1 MRPRRTSTLS
11 CQCGSSLY
19 IKQYS
24 ASKLRGINL
33 ATIFPSKHVNI
44 IVGNNNAGKTSL
56 IEGIYYCSALKS
68 FKAVPTETLIQRS
81 ENSFKLLLKAIKCGD
96 NIDIYTEKSLSSP
109 KIVKV
114 NDKRVTTKT
123 LLLTLPCIALSFG
136 VENIIIQSSE
146 QRRGVLD
153 WGSFHVEPK
162 HLTNFKN
169 YTKSLKQ
176 RNSLLKKSDTTNIDY
191 WTNEVFKHGL
201 LVHEERNKYFVDL
214 NKEFMGYSKKLIGFD
229 KSVYDDIKNTV
240 ISYYKGW
247 DKNLELKDALVNSLN
262 KDKIIRHTSVGPHR
276 GDLLFGVNGVE
287 LKNISSMSTQII
299 ISLLLVLSQ
308 AEVFHVKHGFRP
320 VILIDDLFF
329 GIDDKNLKLV
339 INLLVGSKAQCF
351 ITAPDLYKE
360 KIKSLGRKTNEV
372 KMYEFIGG
380 EIQEGI

>member
-1 MRPRRTSTLS
+1 M
-11 CQCGSSLY
+11 Y

-24 ASKLRGINL
+24 ASKLRSINL
-33 ATIFPSKHVNI
+33 VTLFPSKYVNI

-68 FKAVPTETLIQRS
+68 FKAVPTETLIQNK
-81 ENSFKLLLKAIKCGD
+81 ENSFKILLKVVKCGD
-96 NIDIYTEKSLSSP
+96 NLDIYTEKTLSSP
-109 KIVKV
+109 KTVKV
-114 NDKRVTTKT
+114 NDKRVTAKT
-123 LLLTLPCIALSFG
+123 LLLALPCIALSFG
-136 VENIIIQSSE
+136 VENIIIQASE

-153 WGSFHVEPK
+153 WGSFHVEPN

-176 RNSLLKKSDTTNIDY
+176 RNSLLKKSNTTNIDY
-191 WTNEVFKHGL
+191 WTNEVLKHGL
-201 LVHEERNKYFVDL
+201 LVHEERNKYFIDL
-214 NKEFMGYSKKLIGFD
+214 NKEFINYTGKLTGFD
-229 KSVYDDIKNTV
+229 KSAYDDIKNTT

-247 DKNLELKDALVNSLN
+247 DKDLGLNEALANNLN
-262 KDKIIRHTSVGPHR
+262 KDMAIKHTSVGPHR
-276 GDLLFGVNGVE
+276 GDLLFGVNGVD
-287 LKNISSMSTQII
+287 LKHVSSMSTQII

-360 KIKSLGRKTNEV
+360 KIKSLGRKADEV
-372 KMYEFIGG
+372 KMYEFIDG
-380 EIQEGI
+380 EIQEEI

>member
-1 MRPRRTSTLS
+1 M
-11 CQCGSSLY
+11 Y

-24 ASKLRGINL
+24 ASRLRSINL
-33 ATIFPSKHVNI
+33 ATLFPSKHVNI

-68 FKAVPTETLIQRS
+68 FKAVPTETLIQNK
-81 ENSFKLLLKAIKCGD
+81 ENSFKILLKAVKYGE
-96 NIDIYTEKSLSSP
+96 NLEIYTEKSLNSP

-114 NDKRVTTKT
+114 DEKRVTTKT

-146 QRRGVLD
+146 QRRGFLD
-153 WGSFHVEPK
+153 WGAFHVEPN

-176 RNSLLKKSDTTNIDY
+176 RNSLLKKSDTTSMDY
-191 WTNEVFKHGL
+191 WTNELSKHGL
-201 LVHEERNKYFVDL
+201 LLHNQRSEYFIDL
-214 NKEFMGYSKKLIGFD
+214 NKEFVSYTDKLTSFD
-229 KSVYDDIKNTV
+229 KSVYNDIKNTT
-240 ISYYKGW
+240 ISYNQGW
-247 DKNLELKDALVNSLN
+247 EKAFGLSEALTHNLTKDRAI
-262 KDKIIRHTSVGPHR
+262 KHTSVGPHR
-276 GDLLFGVNGVE
+276 ADLLFSVNGTD

-329 GIDDKNLKLV
+329 GIDDKNLRLV

-360 KIKSLGRKTNEV
+360 KIKSLGRKANEV
-372 KMYEFIGG
+372 KMYEFIDG
-380 EIQEGI
+380 EIQEEI

>member
-1 MRPRRTSTLS
+1 M
-11 CQCGSSLY
+11 Y

-24 ASKLRGINL
+24 ASKLRSINL
-33 ATIFPSKHVNI
+33 ATLFPSKHVNI

-68 FKAVPTETLIQRS
+68 FKAVPTETLIQNK
-81 ENSFKLLLKAIKCGD
+81 ENSFKILLKAVKCDD
-96 NIDIYTEKSLSSP
+96 NLDIYTEKSLSSV
-109 KIVKV
+109 KTVKV
-114 NDKRVTTKT
+114 NDKRVTAKT
-123 LLLTLPCIALSFG
+123 LLLALPCIALSFG
-136 VENIIIQSSE
+136 VENIIIQPSE

-153 WGSFHVEPK
+153 WGSFHVEPN
-162 HLTNFKN
+162 HLTYFKN

-191 WTNEVFKHGL
+191 WTNEVLKHGL
-201 LVHEERNKYFVDL
+201 LVHEERNKYFIDL
-214 NKEFMGYSKKLIGFD
+214 NKEFISYTEKLTGFD
-229 KSVYDDIKNTV
+229 KSVYDDIKNTT

-247 DKNLELKDALVNSLN
+247 DKSLGFNEALANSLN
-262 KDKIIRHTSVGPHR
+262 KDMAIKHTSVGPHR
-276 GDLLFGVNGVE
+276 GDLLFSVNGID
-287 LKNISSMSTQII
+287 LKHVSSMSTQII

-308 AEVFHVKHGFRP
+308 AEVFHLKHGFMP

-360 KIKSLGRKTNEV
+360 KIKSLGRKADEV
-372 KMYEFIGG
+372 KMYEFIDG
-380 EIQEGI
+380 EIQEEI

>member
-1 MRPRRTSTLS
+1 M
-11 CQCGSSLY
+11 Y
-19 IKQYS
+19 IEQYS

-33 ATIFPSKHVNI
+33 ATLFPSKYVNI

-68 FKAVPTETLIQRS
+68 FKAVPTETLIQNN
-81 ENSFKLLLKAIKCGD
+81 ENSFKLLLKAVKCGD
-96 NIDIYTEKSLSSP
+96 NLDIYTEKSLSSL

-114 NDKRVTTKT
+114 NDKRVTARA

-146 QRRGVLD
+146 QRRGFLD

-176 RNSLLKKSDTTNIDY
+176 RNSLLKKSDMTNIDY
-191 WTNEVFKHGL
+191 WTKEVSKHGL
-201 LVHEERNKYFVDL
+201 LVHEQRNEYFINL
-214 NKEFMGYSKKLIGFD
+214 NKEFISYTNKLTDFD
-229 KSVYDDIKNTV
+229 KSVYDDIRNTK

-247 DKNLELKDALVNSLN
+247 DKSLGLDMALADNLN
-262 KDKIIRHTSVGPHR
+262 KDRAIKHTSVGPHR
-276 GDLLFGVNGVE
+276 GDLLFSVNGTD

-320 VILIDDLFF
+320 IILIDDLFF
-329 GIDDKNLKLV
+329 GIDDKNLRLV

-360 KIKSLGRKTNEV
+360 KIRSLGRTANEV
-372 KMYEFIGG
+372 KMYEFIDG
-380 EIQEGI
+380 EIQEGT

>member
-1 MRPRRTSTLS
+1 M
-11 CQCGSSLY
+11 Y

-24 ASKLRGINL
+24 AFKLRSINL
-33 ATIFPSKHVNI
+33 ATLFPSKRVNI

-68 FKAVPTETLIQRS
+68 FKAVPVETLIQNN
-81 ENSFKLLLKAIKCGD
+81 ENSFKILLKAVKCND
-96 NIDIYTEKSLSSP
+96 NIDIYTEKSLSSS
-109 KIVKV
+109 KIIKV
-114 NDKRVTTKT
+114 NEKKVTAKT

-146 QRRGVLD
+146 QRRGFLD
-153 WGSFHVEPK
+153 WGSFHVEPN

-176 RNSLLKKSDTTNIDY
+176 RNSLLKKADTTNIDY
-191 WTNEVFKHGL
+191 WTNEVVKHGT
-201 LVHEERNKYFVDL
+201 LVHNQRSEYFIDL
-214 NKEFMGYSKKLIGFD
+214 NNEFVNYTKRLTNFD
-229 KSVYDDIKNTV
+229 KNVYNDIKNTT
-240 ISYYKGW
+240 ISYDQGW
-247 DKNLELKDALVNSLN
+247 GKTLALNEALKQALT
-262 KDKIIRHTSVGPHR
+262 KDMAIKHTSVGPHR
-276 GDLLFGVNGVE
+276 ADLLFSVGGIE

-320 VILIDDLFF
+320 IILIDDLFF
-329 GIDDKNLKLV
+329 GIDDKNLRLV

-360 KIKSLGRKTNEV
+360 KIKSLGRKTDEV
-372 KMYEFIGG
+372 KMYEFIDG

>member
-1 MRPRRTSTLS
+1 
-11 CQCGSSLY
+11 LY

-33 ATIFPSKHVNI
+33 ATLFPSKHVNI

-68 FKAVPTETLIQRS
+68 FKAVPTETLIQNN
-81 ENSFKLLLKAIKCGD
+81 ENSFKLLLKVIKCGD
-96 NIDIYTEKSLSSP
+96 SLDIYTEKSLNSL
-109 KIVKV
+109 KVVKV
-114 NDKRVTTKT
+114 NDKRVTARA

-146 QRRGVLD
+146 QRRGFLD

-176 RNSLLKKSDTTNIDY
+176 RNSLLKKSDMTNIDY
-191 WTNEVFKHGL
+191 WTKEVSRHGL
-201 LVHEERNKYFVDL
+201 LVHEQRNEYFIDL
-214 NKEFMGYSKKLIGFD
+214 NKEFINYTNKLTDFD
-229 KSVYDDIKNTV
+229 KSVYDDIKNTK
-240 ISYYKGW
+240 INYYKGW
-247 DKNLELKDALVNSLN
+247 DKTPGLDMALANNLN
-262 KDKIIRHTSVGPHR
+262 KDRAIKHTSVGPHR
-276 GDLLFGVNGVE
+276 GDLLFSVNGTD

-320 VILIDDLFF
+320 IILIDDLFF
-329 GIDDKNLKLV
+329 GIDDKNLRLV

-360 KIKSLGRKTNEV
+360 KIRSLGRTANEV
-372 KMYEFIGG
+372 KMYEFIDG
-380 EIQEGI
+380 EIQEGT

>member
-1 MRPRRTSTLS
+1 M
-11 CQCGSSLY
+11 Y

-24 ASKLRGINL
+24 ASKLRSINL
-33 ATIFPSKHVNI
+33 ATLFPSRYVNI

-68 FKAVPTETLIQRS
+68 FKAVQTETLIQKN
-81 ENSFKLLLKAIKCGD
+81 ENSFKLLLKAVKCGD
-96 NIDIYTEKSLSSP
+96 NLDIYTEKSLSSP

-114 NDKRVTTKT
+114 NEKKVTTKI

-136 VENIIIQSSE
+136 IENIIIQSSE
-146 QRRGVLD
+146 QRRGFLD

-169 YTKSLKQ
+169 FTRSLKQ
-176 RNSLLKKSDTTNIDY
+176 RNSLLKKSNTINIDY
-191 WTNEVFKHGL
+191 WTKEVFKHGL
-201 LVHEERNKYFVDL
+201 LVHEQRNEYFIDL
-214 NKEFMGYSKKLIGFD
+214 NREFINYTDKLINFD
-229 KSVYDDIKNTV
+229 KSAYDDIKNTT
-240 ISYYKGW
+240 IDYYKGW
-247 DKNLELKDALVNSLN
+247 DKGVGLDEALINSLN
-262 KDKIIRHTSVGPHR
+262 KDKAIKHTSVGPHR
-276 GDLLFGVNGVE
+276 GDLLFSVNGTD

-329 GIDDKNLKLV
+329 GIDDKNLRLV

-360 KIKSLGRKTNEV
+360 KIKSLGRTANEV
-372 KMYEFIGG
+372 KMYEFIDG

>member
-1 MRPRRTSTLS
+1 M
-11 CQCGSSLY
+11 Y
-19 IKQYS
+19 IEQYS

-33 ATIFPSKHVNI
+33 ATLFPSKYVNI

-68 FKAVPTETLIQRS
+68 FKAVPTETLIQNN

-96 NIDIYTEKSLSSP
+96 NLDIYTEKSLSSL

-114 NDKRVTTKT
+114 NDKRVTARA

-146 QRRGVLD
+146 QRRGFLD

-176 RNSLLKKSDTTNIDY
+176 RNSLLKKSDMTNIDY
-191 WTNEVFKHGL
+191 WTEEVSKHGL
-201 LVHEERNKYFVDL
+201 LVHEQRNEYFIDL
-214 NKEFMGYSKKLIGFD
+214 NKEFISYTNKLTDFD
-229 KSVYDDIKNTV
+229 KSVYGDIKNTK
-240 ISYYKGW
+240 INYYKGW
-247 DKNLELKDALVNSLN
+247 DKTLGLDMALADNLN
-262 KDKIIRHTSVGPHR
+262 KDRAIKHTSVGPHR
-276 GDLLFGVNGVE
+276 GDLLFSVNGTD

-320 VILIDDLFF
+320 IILIDDLFF
-329 GIDDKNLKLV
+329 GIDDKNLRLV

-360 KIKSLGRKTNEV
+360 KIRSLGRTANEV
-372 KMYEFIGG
+372 KMYEFIDG
-380 EIQEGI
+380 EIQEGT

>member
-1 MRPRRTSTLS
+1 
-11 CQCGSSLY
+11 LY
-19 IKQYS
+19 IEQYS

-33 ATIFPSKHVNI
+33 ATLFPSKYVNI

-68 FKAVPTETLIQRS
+68 FKAVPTETLIQNN
-81 ENSFKLLLKAIKCGD
+81 ENSFKLLLKAVKCGD
-96 NIDIYTEKSLSSP
+96 NLDIYTEKSLSSL

-114 NDKRVTTKT
+114 NDKRVTARA

-146 QRRGVLD
+146 QRRGFLD

-176 RNSLLKKSDTTNIDY
+176 RNSLLKKSDMTNIDY
-191 WTNEVFKHGL
+191 WTKEVSKHGL
-201 LVHEERNKYFVDL
+201 LVHEQRNEYFINL
-214 NKEFMGYSKKLIGFD
+214 NKEFISYTNKLTDFD
-229 KSVYDDIKNTV
+229 KSVYDDIKNTK
-240 ISYYKGW
+240 INYYKGW
-247 DKNLELKDALVNSLN
+247 DKSLGLDTALADNLN
-262 KDKIIRHTSVGPHR
+262 KDRAIKHTSVGPHR
-276 GDLLFGVNGVE
+276 GDLLFSVNGTD

-320 VILIDDLFF
+320 IILIDDLFF
-329 GIDDKNLKLV
+329 GIDDKNLRLV

-360 KIKSLGRKTNEV
+360 KIRSLGRTANEV
-372 KMYEFIGG
+372 KMYEFIDG
-380 EIQEGI
+380 EIQEGT

>member
-1 MRPRRTSTLS
+1 M
-11 CQCGSSLY
+11 Y

-24 ASKLRGINL
+24 ASKLRSINL
-33 ATIFPSKHVNI
+33 ATLFPSKYVNI

-56 IEGIYYCSALKS
+56 IEGIYYCSSLKS
-68 FKAVPTETLIQRS
+68 FKAVPTETLIQKN
-81 ENSFKLLLKAIKCGD
+81 ENSLKLLLKVVKCGED
-96 NIDIYTEKSLSSP
+96 LDIYAEKPLNSP
-109 KIVKV
+109 KTSKV
-114 NDKRVTTKT
+114 NDKRVTAKT

-136 VENIIIQSSE
+136 VENIIIQAGE
-146 QRRGVLD
+146 QRRGFLD
-153 WGSFHVEPK
+153 WGSFHVEPN

-191 WTNEVFKHGL
+191 WTQEVFKYGL
-201 LVHEERNKYFVDL
+201 LVHNQRNQYFLDL
-214 NKEFMGYSKKLIGFD
+214 NKEFISYTDKLTSFD
-229 KSVYDDIKNTV
+229 KSVYADIKNTT

-247 DKNLELKDALVNSLN
+247 EDSLGLEESLANALN
-262 KDKIIRHTSVGPHR
+262 KDKVIKHTSVGPHR
-276 GDLLFGVNGVE
+276 ADLLFNTNKTD
-287 LKNISSMSTQII
+287 LKDISSMSTQII

-360 KIKSLGRKTNEV
+360 KIKSLGRKADEV
-372 KMYEFIGG
+372 KMYEFIDG
-380 EIQEGI
+380 EIQEEI

>member
-1 MRPRRTSTLS
+1 M
-11 CQCGSSLY
+11 Y

-33 ATIFPSKHVNI
+33 ATLFPSKYVNI

-68 FKAVPTETLIQRS
+68 FKAVPTETLIQNN
-81 ENSFKLLLKAIKCGD
+81 ENSFKLLLKAVKCGD
-96 NIDIYTEKSLSSP
+96 SLDIYTEKSLSSP

-123 LLLTLPCIALSFG
+123 LLLSLPCIALSFG

-146 QRRGVLD
+146 QRRGFLD
-153 WGSFHVEPK
+153 WGAFHVEPK

-176 RNSLLKKSDTTNIDY
+176 RNSLLKKSDTSSIDY
-191 WTNEVFKHGL
+191 WTKEVFKHGL
-201 LVHEERNKYFVDL
+201 LVHKQRNEYFIDL
-214 NKEFMGYSKKLIGFD
+214 NKEFITYTDKLTNFD
-229 KSVYDDIKNTV
+229 KSVYNDIQNTK
-240 ISYYKGW
+240 IDYYKGW
-247 DKNLELKDALVNSLN
+247 DKTLELDEALTNNLN
-262 KDKIIRHTSVGPHR
+262 KDMAIKHTGVGPHR
-276 GDLLFGVNGVE
+276 GDLLFSVGGVD

-329 GIDDKNLKLV
+329 GIDDKNLRLV

-360 KIKSLGRKTNEV
+360 KIKSLGRTASEV
-372 KMYEFIGG
+372 KMYEFIDG

>member
-1 MRPRRTSTLS
+1 M
-11 CQCGSSLY
+11 Y
-19 IKQYS
+19 IQQYS
-24 ASKLRGINL
+24 ASRLRSINL
-33 ATIFPSKHVNI
+33 ATLFPSKHVNI

-68 FKAVPTETLIQRS
+68 FKAVPTETLIQNK
-81 ENSFKLLLKAIKCGD
+81 ENSFKILLKVVKCGD
-96 NIDIYTEKSLSSP
+96 NIEIYTEKSLTSS
-109 KIVKV
+109 KVVKV
-114 NDKRVTTKT
+114 NDKKVTTKT

-153 WGSFHVEPK
+153 WGSFHVEPN

-176 RNSLLKKSDTTNIDY
+176 RNTLLKKSDTTNMDY
-191 WTNEVFKHGL
+191 WTNEVLKHGL
-201 LVHEERNKYFVDL
+201 LVHKQRNQYFIDL
-214 NKEFMGYSKKLIGFD
+214 SKEFMSYTNKLTRFD
-229 KSVYDDIKNTV
+229 KNVYNDIKNTS

-247 DKNLELKDALVNSLN
+247 DEALELKEALANNLN
-262 KDKIIRHTSVGPHR
+262 KDKAIRHTSVGPHR
-276 GDLLFGVNGVE
+276 GDLLFSVNGID
-287 LKNISSMSTQII
+287 LKNVSSMSTQII

-329 GIDDKNLKLV
+329 GIDDKNLRLV
-339 INLLVGSKAQCF
+339 INLLVGSEAQCF

-360 KIKSLGRKTNEV
+360 KIKSLDRKTDEV
-372 KMYEFIGG
+372 KMYEFIDG
-380 EIQEGI
+380 EIQEGV

>member
-1 MRPRRTSTLS
+1 M
-11 CQCGSSLY
+11 Y

-24 ASKLRGINL
+24 AFKLRSINL
-33 ATIFPSKHVNI
+33 ATLFPSKYVNI

-68 FKAVPTETLIQRS
+68 FKAVPAETLIQNT
-81 ENSFKLLLKAIKCGD
+81 ENAFKVLLKVVKCGD
-96 NIDIYTEKSLSSP
+96 NINIYTEKSLSSS

-114 NDKRVTTKT
+114 NEKKVTAKT

-146 QRRGVLD
+146 QRRGFLD
-153 WGSFHVEPK
+153 WGSFHVEPN
-162 HLTNFKN
+162 HLANFKN

-176 RNSLLKKSDTTNIDY
+176 RNSLLKKADTTNIDY
-191 WTNEVFKHGL
+191 WTNEVIKHGT
-201 LVHEERNKYFVDL
+201 LVHKQRSEYFVDL
-214 NKEFMGYSKKLIGFD
+214 NKEFVSYANKLTNFD
-229 KSVYDDIKNTV
+229 KSVYNDIKNTT
-240 ISYYKGW
+240 ISYDQGW
-247 DKNLELKDALVNSLN
+247 DKAFELNGALTRALAKDMAI
-262 KDKIIRHTSVGPHR
+262 KHTSVGPHR
-276 GDLLFGVNGVE
+276 ADLLFNVGGID

-320 VILIDDLFF
+320 IILIDDLFF

-360 KIKSLGRKTNEV
+360 KIKSLGRKADEV
-372 KMYEFIGG
+372 KMYEFIDG
-380 EIQEGI
+380 EIQEEI